1 MMEQRLSPRRIGF
14 IMSGVM
20 LSLLLAA
27 LDNTVVGTAMPR
39 IIRDLKGME
48 YYSWPFT
55 AYMLFSASIIP
66 IAGKL
71 SDIYGRKLI
80 DLIGM
85 IIFIVASAL
94 CGLSA
99 NMIQLII
106 FRGFQGLGGGVLV
119 SSAFIIVGEL
129 FSPRERG
136 KYMGFVA
143 SMFGVASVLGPT
155 VGGFITDRLSWR
167 WVFYVNLP
175 LGFFAFFVL
184 LIGLPLLKHHEE
196 ERRIDLAGVT
206 AFLLAVFPLLLAFS
220 AGGKEYPWLSPVIIG
235 LFTFSGL
242 MFLLFLSLERR
253 SREPLLPLSLFRNGI
268 FSVSVAASFL
278 ASAGLFGAVIF
289 IPLFAQAIMGAS
301 ATGSGVITT
310 PMMLGMIVAAIVTG
324 IVSGRLRRYRPIGL
338 AGFAC
343 AFVGMV
349 LLARMGSSTSHGLLM
364 FNVVLVG
371 LGIGMTIPIFNVS
384 VQNAFPLRQLGA
396 VTSALQF
403 FRNMGGTVS
412 SAILGSVMLASYEG
426 RLKSLSLAS
435 MPVEVQRL
443 LKDTKTLRNPSAI
456 ERIKSLLPRS
466 STDQLDSI
474 MMQAKS
480 ALAVSI
486 LDVFLIC
493 VFIFLAGLLITIFL
507 NEKEVRK
514 GVESHRGRPSATAG
528 KTAERS

>member
-1 MMEQRLSPRRIGF
+1 MVEQRLSPRRTGF

-27 LDNTVVGTAMPR
+27 LDNTVVGTSMPR

-85 IIFIVASAL
+85 IVFIVASAL
-94 CGLSA
+94 CGLST
-99 NMIQLII
+99 NMFQLII

-119 SSAFIIVGEL
+119 SNAFIIVGEL

-136 KYMGFVA
+136 KYTGLVA

-167 WVFYVNLP
+167 WVFYINLP
-175 LGFFAFFVL
+175 LGFLAFLVL
-184 LIGLPLLKHHEE
+184 LICLPLLKHHEE
-196 ERRIDLAGVT
+196 KRRIDLAGVI
-206 AFLLAVFPLLLAFS
+206 AFLLAVFPLLLGFS
-220 AGGKEYPWLSPVIIG
+220 GGGKVYPWTSLKIIG
-235 LFTFSGL
+235 LFIFSGF
-242 MFLLFLSLERR
+242 MFLLFLNIERR

-268 FSVSVAASFL
+268 FSVSVVASFL

-289 IPLFAQAIMGAS
+289 IPLFAQSIMGAT
-301 ATGSGVITT
+301 ATGSGVVTT

-338 AGFAC
+338 VGFAS
-343 AFVGMV
+343 ALVGMV
-349 LLARMGSSTSHGLLM
+349 LLARMGPSSSYGFLM
-364 FNVVLVG
+364 FSVVLVG
-371 LGIGMTIPIFNVS
+371 LGIGITIPIFNVS
-384 VQNAFPLRQLGA
+384 VQNAFPLSQLGM

-403 FRNMGGTVS
+403 FRNIGGTIS
-412 SAILGSVMLASYEG
+412 SAILGSIMLASYDG
-426 RLKSLSLAS
+426 RLKILSLST
-435 MPVEVQRL
+435 MPEEVQGL
-443 LKDTKTLRNPSAI
+443 LKDGKILTNPTTI
-456 ERIKSLLPRS
+456 ERMKSLLPPS
-466 STDQLDSI
+466 FTDQLDNI
-474 MMQAKS
+474 IRQAKS
-480 ALAVSI
+480 ALAASI
-486 LDVFLIC
+486 LNVFFIC
-493 VFIFLAGLLITIFL
+493 VFIFLGGLVVTIFL
-507 NEKEVRK
+507 NEKGVRK
-514 GVESHRGRPSATAG
+514 GVESHRTKPSAIAG
-528 KTAERS
+528 ETIERS

>member
-1 MMEQRLSPRRIGF
+1 MVEQKLSQRRIWF

-39 IIRDLKGME
+39 IIYDLKGME

-80 DLIGM
+80 DLVGM
-85 IIFIVASAL
+85 IVFIIASAL
-94 CGLSA
+94 CGLST

-106 FRGFQGLGGGVLV
+106 FRGFQGLGGGVLI
-119 SSAFIIVGEL
+119 SNAFIIVGEL

-136 KYMGFVA
+136 KYTGYVA

-184 LIGLPLLKHHEE
+184 LIALPLLKHHEE
-196 ERRIDLAGVT
+196 ERRMDLVGVAT
-206 AFLLAVFPLLLAFS
+206 FLLAVFPLLLAFS
-220 AGGKEYPWLSPVIIG
+220 GGGKEYPWLSPQILG

-253 SREPLLPLSLFRNGI
+253 SREPLLPLSLFRNSI

-278 ASAGLFGAVIF
+278 ASAGLFGGLIF
-289 IPLFAQAIMGAS
+289 IPLFAQSIMGAT

-310 PMMLGMIVAAIVTG
+310 PMMLGMIVAAIATG
-324 IVSGRLRRYRPIGL
+324 IVSGRLRRYRAIGL
-338 AGFAC
+338 VGFAS
-343 AFVGMV
+343 AFVGMM
-349 LLARMGSSTSHGLLM
+349 LLARMGLSTSHGLLM

-371 LGIGMTIPIFNVS
+371 LGMGMIIPIFNVS
-384 VQNAFPLRQLGA
+384 TQNAFPLRQLGA

-403 FRNMGGTVS
+403 FRNMGGTIS
-412 SAILGSVMLASYEG
+412 SAILGSVMLASYDR
-426 RLKSLSLAS
+426 RLKALSLAS
-435 MPVEVQRL
+435 LPHEVQGL
-443 LKDTKTLRNPSAI
+443 LKDTRNLRNSTAI
-456 ERIKSLLPRS
+456 ERIKSLLPS
-466 STDQLDSI
+466 SLTDQFDKI
-474 MMQAKS
+474 VMQAKS

-486 LDVFLIC
+486 LNVFLIC
-493 VFIFLAGLLITIFL
+493 VFIFLAGLLVTIFL

-514 GVESHRGRPSATAG
+514 GVESHRTKPSTIAGETA
-528 KTAERS
+528 KRS

>member
-1 MMEQRLSPRRIGF
+1 
-14 IMSGVM
+14 
-20 LSLLLAA
+20 
-27 LDNTVVGTAMPR
+27 MPR

-85 IIFIVASAL
+85 IVFIVASAL

-119 SSAFIIVGEL
+119 SNAFIIVGEL
-129 FSPRERG
+129 FSPRDRG
-136 KYMGFVA
+136 KYTGLVA

-175 LGFFAFFVL
+175 LGFFAFLVL
-184 LIGLPLLKHHEE
+184 LIALPLLKDPEE
-196 ERRIDLAGVT
+196 KRRMDLGGVI
-206 AFLLAVFPLLLAFS
+206 AFLLAVFPLLLGFS
-220 AGGKEYPWLSPVIIG
+220 GGGKVYPWISPQIIG
-235 LFTFSGL
+235 LFTLSGL
-242 MFLLFLSLERR
+242 MFAVFLSLERR

-289 IPLFAQAIMGAS
+289 IPLFAQSIMGAT

-324 IVSGRLRRYRPIGL
+324 IVSGRLRKYRPIGL
-338 AGFAC
+338 LGFAS
-343 AFVGMV
+343 AFAGMA
-349 LLARMGSSTSHGLLM
+349 LLARMGSSHSYGLLI

-384 VQNAFPLRQLGA
+384 AQNAFPLRQLGT

-403 FRNMGGTVS
+403 FRNIGGTIS
-412 SAILGSVMLASYEG
+412 SAILGSIMLASYDG
-426 RLKSLSLAS
+426 RLKTLSLGS
-435 MPVEVQRL
+435 MPQEVQGL
-443 LKDTKTLRNPSAI
+443 LRDGKILTNPTAI
-456 ERIKSLLPRS
+456 ERIRSLLPPS
-466 STDQLDSI
+466 LTDQLENI
-474 MMQAKS
+474 IRQAKS
-480 ALAVSI
+480 ALALSI
-486 LDVFLIC
+486 LNVFLIC
-493 VFIFLAGLLITIFL
+493 VFIFLAGLVLTFFL

-514 GVESHRGRPSATAG
+514 GVEVHRAG
-528 KTAERS
+528 LETSRK